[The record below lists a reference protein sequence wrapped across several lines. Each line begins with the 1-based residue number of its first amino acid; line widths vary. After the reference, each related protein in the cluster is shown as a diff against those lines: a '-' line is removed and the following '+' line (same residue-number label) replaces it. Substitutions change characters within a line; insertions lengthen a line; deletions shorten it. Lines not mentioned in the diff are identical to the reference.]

1 MRGEGLT
8 PNPITM
14 PTTRQSGFSL
24 LEVLVAFAILS
35 MSLGILYQ
43 AFSNSLRNVGAS
55 GDYSRA
61 IIIAEARLAEAMADV
76 PLNEGSDQGEVDGRY
91 QWKVMVQ
98 RYEYEGEEIVSRF
111 TPYQVEVVVSWQDG
125 KHTREYQLST
135 LRLSQG

>member
-1 MRGEGLT
+1 MS
-8 PNPITM
+8 P
-14 PTTRQSGFSL
+14 TRQSGFSL

-43 AFSNSLRNVGAS
+43 AFSNSLRNVGTS

-61 IIIAEARLAEAMADV
+61 MIIAEARLAEAMADV
-76 PLNEGSDQGEVDGRY
+76 PINEGSDQGEVEGRY

>member
-1 MRGEGLT
+1 
-8 PNPITM
+8 
-14 PTTRQSGFSL
+14 
-24 LEVLVAFAILS
+24 
-35 MSLGILYQ
+35 
-43 AFSNSLRNVGAS
+43 VGAS
-55 GDYSRA
+55 GDYTRA

-91 QWKVMVQ
+91 QWKVVVQ

>member
-1 MRGEGLT
+1 MS
-8 PNPITM
+8 P
-14 PTTRQSGFSL
+14 TRQSGFSL

-91 QWKVMVQ
+91 QWKVVVQ

-111 TPYQVEVVVSWQDG
+111 TPYQVEVVVSWQNG

>member
-1 MRGEGLT
+1 
-8 PNPITM
+8 M

-61 IIIAEARLAEAMADV
+61 MIIAEARLAEAMADV
-76 PLNEGSDQGEVDGRY
+76 PINEGSDQGEVDDRY
-91 QWKVMVQ
+91 RWKVVVQ
-98 RYEYEGEEIVSRF
+98 RYEYDGEEVVSRF
-111 TPYQVEVVVSWQDG
+111 TPYQIEVVVSWQDG

>member
-1 MRGEGLT
+1 
-8 PNPITM
+8 M

-43 AFSNSLRNVGAS
+43 AFSNSLRNVGTS

-61 IIIAEARLAEAMADV
+61 MIIAEARLAEAMADV
-76 PLNEGSDQGEVDGRY
+76 PINEGSDQGEVEGRY

>member
-1 MRGEGLT
+1 MS
-8 PNPITM
+8 N
-14 PTTRQSGFSL
+14 TRQSGFSL

-61 IIIAEARLAEAMADV
+61 MIIAEARLAEAMAQV
-76 PLNEGSDQGEVDGRY
+76 PVNEGSDQGEVDDRY
-91 QWKVMVQ
+91 QWKVTVQ

-111 TPYQVEVVVSWQDG
+111 TPYQVQVVVSWQDG
-125 KHTREYQLST
+125 KHTREYQLTT
-135 LRLSQG
+135 LRLSQS

>member
-1 MRGEGLT
+1 MS
-8 PNPITM
+8 P
-14 PTTRQSGFSL
+14 TRQSGFSL

-43 AFSNSLRNVGAS
+43 AFSNSLRNVGTS

-61 IIIAEARLAEAMADV
+61 MIIAEARLAEAMADV
-76 PLNEGSDQGEVDGRY
+76 PINEGSDQGEVDGRY
-91 QWKVMVQ
+91 QWKVMVK

>member
-1 MRGEGLT
+1 MS
-8 PNPITM
+8 P
-14 PTTRQSGFSL
+14 TRQSGFSL

-43 AFSNSLRNVGAS
+43 AFSNSLRNVGTS

-61 IIIAEARLAEAMADV
+61 MIIAEARLAEAMADV
-76 PLNEGSDQGEVDGRY
+76 PINEGSDQGEVDGRY

>member
-1 MRGEGLT
+1 
-8 PNPITM
+8 M
-14 PTTRQSGFSL
+14 PTNRQSGFSL

-35 MSLGILYQ
+35 MSLGVLYQ

-91 QWKVMVQ
+91 QWKVVVQ

>member
-1 MRGEGLT
+1 
-8 PNPITM
+8 M
-14 PTTRQSGFSL
+14 PPTRQSGFSL

-91 QWKVMVQ
+91 QWKVVVQ

>member
-1 MRGEGLT
+1 MST
-8 PNPITM
+8 N
-14 PTTRQSGFSL
+14 RQSGFSL

-35 MSLGILYQ
+35 MSLGVLYQ

-76 PLNEGSDQGEVDGRY
+76 PINEGSDQGEVDGRY
-91 QWKVMVQ
+91 QWKVVVQ